1 MHDTEPLLYP
11 LGKFQFLVTL
21 NVCPRYVYSLD
32 FFPVFL
38 PSAFCLLLTLQLH
51 LLAFCMF
58 LSGFLCDHILKLCI
72 RCTFEDVG
80 RKKIFQFLQSS
91 KTQRL
96 SSFRHFRVGCC
107 KNDINIDNHLMLQK
121 HIFLYPILSLVLH
134 SKQNKGE
141 MNSKHC
147 ILKCFYNYNLFSI
160 FSSDYFSEKISRNF
174 QSLIKQIS
182 IDCRSFSCVCKKF
195 KQTML

>member
-1 MHDTEPLLYP
+1 MFIVQTS
-11 LGKFQFLVTL
+11 
-21 NVCPRYVYSLD
+21 SL
-32 FFPVFL
+32 FFF
-38 PSAFCLLLTLQLH
+38 AFCLLSTLQLN

-58 LSGFLCDHILKLCI
+58 LSGFLHDHILKFCP
-72 RCTFEDVG
+72 RCTCEDVG

-91 KTQRL
+91 KTQHL
-96 SSFRHFRVGCC
+96 SSFRYFRVGCC
-107 KNDINIDNHLMLQK
+107 KNDISVDNHLMLQK
-121 HIFLYPILSLVLH
+121 HIFLYPVLSLVLH

-147 ILKCFYNYNLFSI
+147 ILKCFYNYNF

-182 IDCRSFSCVCKKF
+182 IDCRSFSYVCKKF